1 MKEIVI
7 LSGKGGTGKT
17 TLSSCFSYLNKKS
30 VIVDCDVDAANLHL
44 TFNPE
49 TIEQIEFVGGKQASV
64 ITDRCIGCGKCL
76 EVCKFDAVS
85 FDGPSNEFCDKTY
98 TINPLFCEGCKVCY
112 EFCPAKAISFEDAV
126 NGDIYISKSAY
137 GPFVHA
143 VLGPGEE
150 NSGKLVARL
159 KIMSKEIAEKEGIE
173 HIITDASP
181 GIGCPVI
188 ASLTGADVLLAV
200 TEPTLSGL
208 HDLERVID
216 LAKHFEMKIMVCI
229 NKWDINEE
237 ITNQIIKYLNENNI
251 DNVGNISFNKKF
263 VQANVDG
270 KIVLEYNDADI
281 NREIESVFNKTMD
294 FFKK

>member
-1 MKEIVI
+1 VKEIVI

-17 TLSSCFSYLNKKS
+17 TLSSCFSYLNKNS

-44 TFNPE
+44 TFDPE
-49 TIEQIEFVGGKQASV
+49 KIEEIEFVGGKQASV

-85 FDGPSNEFCDKTY
+85 FDGSANDFFDKTY
-98 TINPLFCEGCKVCY
+98 TINHLFCEGCKVCY

-126 NGDIYISKSAY
+126 NGNIYISKSCY

-143 VLGPGEE
+143 ILGPGEE

-159 KIMSKEIAEKEGIE
+159 KKMSQEIAEKEGIE
-173 HIITDASP
+173 YIITDASP

-188 ASLTGADVLLAV
+188 ASLSGADVLLAV

-208 HDLERVID
+208 HDLERVIH
-216 LAKHFEMKIMVCI
+216 LAKHFQLKIMVCI

-237 ITNQIIKYLNENNI
+237 ITNQIINYLNENSI
-251 DNVGNISFNKKF
+251 ENVGNISFNKKF

-281 NREIESVFNKTMD
+281 NREIELVFNKTMD

>member
-17 TLSSCFSYLNKKS
+17 TLSSCFSYLNKNS

-44 TFNPE
+44 TFDPE
-49 TIEQIEFVGGKQASV
+49 KIEEIEFVGGKQASV

-85 FDGPSNEFCDKTY
+85 FDGSANDFFDKTY
-98 TINPLFCEGCKVCY
+98 TINHLFCEGCKVCY

-126 NGDIYISKSAY
+126 NGNIYISKSCY

-143 VLGPGEE
+143 ILGPGEE

-159 KIMSKEIAEKEGIE
+159 KKMSQEIAEKEGIE
-173 HIITDASP
+173 YIITDASP

-188 ASLTGADVLLAV
+188 ASLSGADVLLAV

-208 HDLERVID
+208 HDLERVIH
-216 LAKHFEMKIMVCI
+216 LAKHFQLKIMVCI

-237 ITNQIIKYLNENNI
+237 ITNQIINYLNENSI
-251 DNVGNISFNKKF
+251 ENVGNISFNKKF

-281 NREIESVFNKTMD
+281 NREIELVFNKTMD